1 MKWVVSLWKYCPTST
16 TIITLKGTICYF
28 SDTNYVKDNDI
39 YCSYISTQ
47 VMGIWPKWKHI
58 TLNLTAAEY
67 VWQNK
72 NPGKMLLVST
82 LLFVTGKGERGIAGV
97 MDTSLSHFLN
107 AVNLND
113 VFLIYI

>member
-82 LLFVTGKGERGIAGV
+82 LTFVVDQGGKIALQGKGIQV
-97 MDTSLSHFLN
+97 CLSFSML
-107 AVNLND
+107 
-113 VFLIYI
+113 LIVIIIFKR